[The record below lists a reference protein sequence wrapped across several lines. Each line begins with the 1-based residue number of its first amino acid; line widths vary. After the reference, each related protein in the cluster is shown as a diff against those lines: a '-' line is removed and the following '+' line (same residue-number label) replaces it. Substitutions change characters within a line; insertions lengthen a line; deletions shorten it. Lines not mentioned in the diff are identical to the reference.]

1 MKAKSKK
8 TLPKPRSRTKKPV
21 PTPESTDPKDVAAE
35 QRFARDLATRGEA
48 VELDKTGK
56 LPTQATHVI
65 TKTNPDGT
73 VEVKR
78 ARFKFA

>member
-8 TLPKPRSRTKKPV
+8 SPPKPRSRSKKPV
-21 PTPESTDPKDVAAE
+21 PTTESRDVAAE
-35 QRFARDLATRGEA
+35 QRFAQDLAIRGEA
-48 VELDKTGK
+48 AELDKTGK
-56 LPTQATHVI
+56 LPSKATHVI